1 MIERV
6 VFDTSTLIGA
16 LLKPG
21 STPHRALMIAL
32 DSCAIYSC
40 EQALRELA
48 DVLSRSHF
56 DRYASPA
63 DRAKFAAL
71 VQERSE
77 ILWIDEAEA
86 ASLAPSC
93 RDPKD
98 NFVLALA
105 LAAEAGAIVS
115 SDHDLLALNP
125 WRGIP
130 ILTPAGFVAQSAA

>member
-21 STPHRALMIAL
+21 STPHRALMLAL
-32 DSCAIYSC
+32 DSCMICSC
-40 EQALRELA
+40 EQALRELT

-56 DRYASPA
+56 DRYVSRS
-63 DRAKFAAL
+63 DRARFVAL
-71 VQERSE
+71 IQEQFE
-77 ILWIDEAEA
+77 ILGVHEAEA
-86 ASLAPSC
+86 ASLEPSC
-93 RDPKD
+93 RDAKD

-105 LAAEAGAIVS
+105 LAAEADVIVS

-130 ILTPAGFVAQSAA
+130 IMAPAQFVAQSPP

>member
-1 MIERV
+1 M
-6 VFDTSTLIGA
+6 L
-16 LLKPG
+16 
-21 STPHRALMIAL
+21 AL

-40 EQALRELA
+40 EQALQELT

-56 DRYASPA
+56 DRYVSPA

-71 VQERSE
+71 VQERFE
-77 ILWIDEAEA
+77 ILRIDEAEA
-86 ASLAPSC
+86 ASLEPSC

-105 LAAEAGAIVS
+105 LAAEADAIVS

-130 ILTPAGFVAQSAA
+130 LLTPAGFVAQFAA